1 MKGSNVANK
10 VSELQVNARRSY
22 KEITECRACK
32 SSDIDDLFSLGDQ
45 WLTDFPSPEMA
56 QDGIIMP
63 LTLVLCKNCEFVQL
77 RHTVDQNSIYGRP
90 VYWYK
95 SGINNTMRLA
105 LQDVVMKAQEVVKLK
120 EGDKIIDIGSN
131 DGTLASFYP
140 DFVKKIG
147 FEPSANVYMQ
157 SGGVKWYRSYN
168 DYFTYK
174 GDTAKIITSCAMFY
188 DLDDPSQFLQDI
200 RASLDVDGIWIDQQN
215 YLTTMLENLTFDNI
229 SHEHLGYYSF
239 KAFES
244 LLNKHE
250 LEIIDVEINGVNG
263 GSFRS
268 YIRRKPS
275 TIQPLPGAE
284 ERIASVRAR
293 EAAMELNTRK
303 PYDLF
308 YNHATNIRS
317 KLNLFVTG
325 EKARGK
331 SIWVYGASTRGQ
343 VILQYCGLDKTLIDG
358 CAERN
363 PDKYGKV
370 TIGTGIPITDEE
382 TARKAKPD
390 YFLVLPYSFKEEF
403 LVREAAFLESG
414 GTFIFPLP
422 EVEIVSSNR
431 RLTL

>member
-1 MKGSNVANK
+1 MVIAAPT
-10 VSELQVNARRSY
+10 NARRDY
-22 KEITECRACK
+22 KEITHCRACK
-32 SSDIDDLFSLGDQ
+32 SSDIIELFSLGDQ
-45 WLTDFPSPEMA
+45 YLTDFPKPGMEK
-56 QDGIIMP
+56 DGILMP
-63 LTLVLCKNCEFVQL
+63 LTLVLCNNCEFVQL
-77 RHTVDQNSIYGRP
+77 KHTVDQNSIYGRP
-90 VYWYK
+90 IYWYK
-95 SGINNTMRLA
+95 SGINNTMRKA
-105 LQDVVMKAQEVVKLK
+105 LEDVVSKAQQVVPLK

-140 DFVKKIG
+140 DYVKKIG
-147 FEPSANVYMQ
+147 FEPSENVFFQ
-157 SGGVKWYRSYN
+157 SGGVKWYKSYN

-174 GDTAKIITSCAMFY
+174 GDAAKIITSCAMFY

-200 RASLDVDGIWIDQQN
+200 RASLEIDGIWIDQQN

-239 KAFES
+239 KAFEN
-244 LLNKHE
+244 LLNNHE

-275 TIQPLPGAE
+275 TVQPLPGAA
-284 ERIASVRAR
+284 ERLEAVRAR
-293 EAAMELNTRK
+293 ERTMKLNTTE
-303 PYDLF
+303 PYDAFYQHAKTIKEKLHLF
-308 YNHATNIRS
+308 IA
-317 KLNLFVTG
+317 G
-325 EKARGK
+325 EKNRGK
-331 SIWVYGASTRGQ
+331 SIWVYGSSTRGQ
-343 VILQYCGLDKTLIDG
+343 VILQYCDLDKTLIDG

-363 PDKYGKV
+363 PDKYGRV

-403 LVREAAFLESG
+403 LVRESDFLNSG

-422 EVEIVSSNR
+422 EVEVVSSSR
-431 RLTL
+431 RFTL